1 MGDLPR
7 WKMMVLLWWV
17 TYPDG
22 RWSHCDGWP
31 TQMEDNGL
39 IMMGDLPRWKM
50 KGGLI
55 VMGDLPKKMQNFFQK
70 NGLIVMGDL
79 PRCKMIKMWIGLIV
93 MGDLPKW
100 KRVVSLWW
108 VTYPDG
114 MIKIGIG
121 LIVMGDLPK
130 WKMVSLW
137 WVTYPNEDD
146 GLIMMGDLP
155 RKDDGLIM
163 MGDLPRWNV
172 GLIVMGD
179 LPKKRMLVSLW
190 WVTYPDG
197 KKSGLIMMGD
207 LPRWKMVS
215 LWWVTYPK
223 KDVGEGSKAHSKGGR
238 VRKRTT
244 WEVRAQRRTQ
254 KEVGLANALPKRWWL
269 KGALGRR

>member
-1 MGDLPR
+1 
-7 WKMMVLLWWV
+7 MVSLLWV
-17 TYPDG
+17 TYP
-22 RWSHCDGWP
+22 R
-31 TQMEDNGL
+31 
-39 IMMGDLPRWKM
+39 
-50 KGGLI
+50 
-55 VMGDLPKKMQNFFQK
+55 KMQKFFQK

-108 VTYPDG
+108 VTYPE
-114 MIKIGIG
+114 K
-121 LIVMGDLPK
+121 
-130 WKMVSLW
+130 
-137 WVTYPNEDD
+137 D

-155 RKDDGLIM
+155 RWNDQNMNWSHCYGWPTQMEDGLIM

-269 KGALGRR
+269 KGALGMR